1 MLLRLCLGL
10 NLLSPSPNTYFVD
23 LAQGTWKQLNGK
35 VHLEFYGDGS
45 AKVWNPAYTIL
56 PEIGIK
62 GGDPTHFLPQPVWKK
77 HRWNWKGSSIVE
89 ANWEW
94 QLLNDTIV
102 LPAHWMG
109 GKKGESWTFVQTSSP
124 NFFVPPAPDPNL
136 VKSDQS
142 NWKRKLKNATAK
154 NQAKSICKALN
165 QVNFPDAE
173 LEALLK
179 EDNKGSTCLKP
190 HAHLRLA
197 LMRGYSREKI
207 VEILNQKDTPWKAN

>member
-1 MLLRLCLGL
+1 
-10 NLLSPSPNTYFVD
+10 
-23 LAQGTWKQLNGK
+23 
-35 VHLEFYGDGS
+35 
-45 AKVWNPAYTIL
+45 
-56 PEIGIK
+56 
-62 GGDPTHFLPQPVWKK
+62 
-77 HRWNWKGSSIVE
+77 
-89 ANWEW
+89 
-94 QLLNDTIV
+94 
-102 LPAHWMG
+102 
-109 GKKGESWTFVQTSSP
+109 
-124 NFFVPPAPDPNL
+124 L

-173 LEALLK
+173 LDALLK